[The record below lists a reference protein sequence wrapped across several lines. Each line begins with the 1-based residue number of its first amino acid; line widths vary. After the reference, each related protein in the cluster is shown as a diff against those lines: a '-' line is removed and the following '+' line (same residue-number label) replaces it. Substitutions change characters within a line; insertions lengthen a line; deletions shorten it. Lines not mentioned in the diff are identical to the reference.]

1 MSYDEKKNALFLK
14 RQLILSEKDDLLK
27 FYSDDKYAAF
37 LYLTFNLLNNDQMIV
52 ASFNGIKS
60 RILDVINSNRY
71 KNREFSVDENK
82 IIVLLNKLS
91 LLDEYETREVYREIN
106 ENIRMVSL
114 ENDEDLLRHVAN
126 DIVLVS
132 ILEKDEDTIS
142 MDEDKFISSTAFL
155 LKNFQEIYKE
165 KPIALKKTKD
175 HLLSMNKSK
184 EKNTRK
190 KVKMLNKNLKNI

>member
-14 RQLILSEKDDLLK
+14 RQLILSAKDDLLK

-132 ILEKDEDTIS
+132 ILENDEDTIS

-165 KPIALKKTKD
+165 KPIALRKTKD
-175 HLLSMNKSK
+175 YLLSMNKSK
-184 EKNTRK
+184 DKNTRK